1 MKYLKE
7 LQTKKIFSLSDVT
20 KLTNGNEN
28 TAKSLLQQ
36 YKKVGYI
43 VSIRKN
49 LYGALDLASGN
60 VLASRYEIATAT
72 SSTSYLSHHTAL
84 EFHGIANQ
92 VFFEVTI
99 ASEEKL
105 RPFEYDGIAYRPIKS
120 KGRYGVIVPPNA
132 PKVRVTD
139 IERTIIDCISD
150 IDLAGGVEELLK
162 SIELIPELNE
172 DRLIEYLEMYNQR
185 NLWQRAGYVLE
196 SFRERLRLSDVFFD
210 KCKESMGI
218 RKNYFVRESEFI
230 YHPEW
235 RLYAPEDL
243 LAILNE
249 GDDVIV

>member
-7 LQTKKIFSLSDVT
+7 LQAKKIFTLSDVT
-20 KLTNGNEN
+20 KLTKGNEN

-36 YKKVGYI
+36 YKKAGYV

-60 VLASRYEIATAT
+60 VLASRFEVATGT
-72 SSTSYLSHHTAL
+72 SSSSYISHHTAL

-92 VFFEVTI
+92 VCFEVTL

-105 RPFEYDGIAYRPIKS
+105 RPFEYDGIKYQPIISKS
-120 KGRYGVIVPPNA
+120 KAGVIVPTNA

-150 IDLAGGVEELLK
+150 INRSGGTEELLK
-162 SIELIPELNE
+162 SIDLVPQLDEKRI
-172 DRLIEYLEMYNQR
+172 IKYLTAYNQK
-185 NLWQRAGYVLE
+185 NIWQRAGYVLE
-196 SFRERLRLSDVFFD
+196 HFKERLHISDEFFD
-210 KCKESMGI
+210 MCKENMGS
-218 RKNYFVRESEFI
+218 RKNYFVYETEFK

-235 RLYAPEDL
+235 RLYAPDN
-243 LAILNE
+243 LNAMLDE